1 MATLKCPQ
9 GCKSGWAGAVQTVK
23 GGQPVQKATC
33 RGCGTKVK
41 SRGGVEMGS
50 VQSMTQDRR

>member
-1 MATLKCPQ
+1 MANLNCPK
-9 GCKSGWAGAVQTVK
+9 GCESGWANATQTVK
-23 GGQPVQKATC
+23 AGRPVQKATC